1 MNTPLKRNNE
11 TSREYASRVI
21 QEKIVSLELAPGSK
35 ISESELAD
43 QLGLSRTPV
52 REAMIELDK
61 IHIINVLPQKGIY
74 VSLIDYELVEEA
86 QFIRYT
92 LECGI
97 MESLCQTGLDPKQEA
112 ALVEN
117 LRLQEFYVQN
127 PIRNRLFELDDEF
140 HRMLFCYANR
150 EMTYELMKS
159 INIHFDRV
167 RSMSTNVE
175 QTRDLSLV
183 HEHWHILEAIIKKD
197 SAQAHSSLVEHL
209 ARYKY
214 DAHYIKSH
222 YRDYIK
228 ETPDVQHRH

>member
-1 MNTPLKRNNE
+1 MKTSLKRNNE

-21 QEKIVSLELAPGSK
+21 REKIVSLELAPGSK

-61 IHIINVLPQKGIY
+61 IHIIDVLPQKGIY
-74 VSLIDYELVEEA
+74 VSLIDYALVEEA
-86 QFIRYT
+86 QFVRYT

-97 MESLCQTGLDPKQEA
+97 IESLCKTGLTPKQEA
-112 ALVEN
+112 ALLEN
-117 LRLQEFYVQN
+117 LRLQEFYVKN

-140 HRMLFCYANR
+140 HHMLFSYANR

-159 INIHFDRV
+159 ISIHFDRV

-175 QTRDLSLV
+175 QTRDMSLV
-183 HEHWHILEAIIKKD
+183 HEHWGILEAIINKN
-197 SAQAHSSLVEHL
+197 AALAHSSLVEHL

-214 DAHYIKSH
+214 DSHYIKSH
-222 YRDYIK
+222 YCGFIK
-228 ETPDVQHRH
+228 EKS